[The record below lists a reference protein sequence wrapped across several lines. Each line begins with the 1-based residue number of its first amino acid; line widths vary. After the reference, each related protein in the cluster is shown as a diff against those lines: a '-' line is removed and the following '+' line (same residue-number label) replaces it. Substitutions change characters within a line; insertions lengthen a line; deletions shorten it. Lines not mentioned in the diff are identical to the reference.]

1 MNSAIE
7 MKKLDLITPE
17 NYGVNLQNQDF
28 VDISLSSDNEVPSQ
42 KVDEWLSFKS
52 TGSKSFSDSL
62 VVMSTLLQSER
73 KISTFIKSGSMVDS
87 FVVSLPVQK

>member
-42 KVDEWLSFKS
+42 KVDE
-52 TGSKSFSDSL
+52 
-62 VVMSTLLQSER
+62 
-73 KISTFIKSGSMVDS
+73 
-87 FVVSLPVQK
+87 